1 MCCLLNLGST
11 NRTGTIFIRHVLD
24 SQMSSFFCCG
34 EGKWTEGIV
43 KGLCS
48 TSTIILIM
56 QKYWPVLMQQL
67 YCLGLYLVITTLRCR
82 PTHYFST
89 PSSTRSTSI
98 KLWCCRGLLR
108 SIGSTDLRPLH
119 SKRIMGRSRCDLSK
133 ELDHSNFF
141 LNGSII
147 NACRPARNRFSAK
160 PDLEWANMPL

>member
-1 MCCLLNLGST
+1 MTIITWVGCHWMCCLLNLGST

-34 EGKWTEGIV
+34 EGKWTEGII

-98 KLWCCRGLLR
+98 K
-108 SIGSTDLRPLH
+108 
-119 SKRIMGRSRCDLSK
+119 
-133 ELDHSNFF
+133 FF
-141 LNGSII
+141 LHDII
-147 NACRPARNRFSAK
+147 WYNDIIQNMMLPWPTALYWFNRFKHPSFK
-160 PDLEWANMPL
+160 KNHG